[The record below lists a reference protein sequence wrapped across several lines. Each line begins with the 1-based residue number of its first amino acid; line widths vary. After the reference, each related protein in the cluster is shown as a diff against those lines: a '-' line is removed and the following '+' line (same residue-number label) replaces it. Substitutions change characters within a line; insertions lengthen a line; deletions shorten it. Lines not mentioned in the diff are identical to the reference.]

1 MRAIFLA
8 VAFSG
13 FMSGAAL
20 SDDVA
25 DAIEAGRKAYADGE
39 LAKAKEALGLA
50 SQLIGQKHAEAYG
63 KLLPAPLT
71 GWTADEIEITAV
83 GSAAYGASSA
93 LRRYENK
100 AGDQIEVQISS
111 DSAVIAQFAT
121 MMATREVAGAMGKI
135 VTLGSERALQSVDGD
150 LHMAVGGKF
159 IIAVQG
165 SASVVDKLAYA
176 RAIDVAALSKL

>member
-1 MRAIFLA
+1 MRSTILA

-13 FMSGAAL
+13 LLASVAL
-20 SDDVA
+20 SDEVA

-63 KLLPAPLT
+63 KLLPVPLA
-71 GWTADEIEITAV
+71 GWTADEVEITAV

-100 AGDQIEVQISS
+100 AG
-111 DSAVIAQFAT
+111 
-121 MMATREVAGAMGKI
+121 
-135 VTLGSERALQSVDGD
+135 VTW
-150 LHMAVGGKF
+150 
-159 IIAVQG
+159 
-165 SASVVDKLAYA
+165 
-176 RAIDVAALSKL
+176 

>member
-1 MRAIFLA
+1 MRSTVLG
-8 VAFSG
+8 V
-13 FMSGAAL
+13 AL
-20 SDDVA
+20 SALLAGVALADEVA
-25 DAIEAGRKAYADGE
+25 DAIEAGRKAYVDGE
-39 LAKAKEALGLA
+39 LAKAKDALGLA

-63 KLLPAPLT
+63 KLLPPPLA
-71 GWTADEIEITAV
+71 GWTADEVEITAV

-121 MMATREVAGAMGKI
+121 MMATREVAGAMGKVAMI
-135 VTLGSERALQSVDGD
+135 GGERALQSVDGD
-150 LHMAVGGKF
+150 LHMAVAGKF

-176 RAIDVAALSKL
+176 QAIDVAALSKL